1 MSSNVDLR
9 FLANHTRPAPKKE
22 KAEAKKAKKSKTSVH
37 LLFLSGDSLSNRP
50 RAVKPGEKPFDMRG
64 GELIDFLRNRP
75 AKGGGRKDKE
85 QDMNTNRRDFLKGA
99 LMMGAAAAYVG
110 RARGDAAQGCT
121 GAAAC
126 STQCRAATGSMMTY
140 ADKPFKTLR
149 VGVVGLGRGRT
160 GVNNFTYIPGC
171 YVSAICDIN
180 AVRRNSALNF
190 LKGKHAPVPKVYGD
204 KGAEDWKR
212 LCEDPEVDL
221 VYNATPWELHVPI
234 ALYAMKCGK
243 HVVVEVPSAFTV
255 DECWELVKTSEAT
268 KRHCMQLENCC
279 YGESELLAYN
289 LCHLGLLGEITHG
302 EGAYIHDL
310 RTYNYGKWNDARP
323 GGNAYWDYW
332 RLRHNA
338 AHGGNQYPTH
348 GLGPICMDM
357 DINRGDRFDFVVS
370 VESKQ
375 AGFEELGARYTGSSK
390 DDQWRRSLKVKMADM
405 NTSIIR
411 TVNGRTIMVQ
421 HNVGTARPYSRIN
434 LIQGTHGVLA
444 DYPLRIAIE
453 ESLGKGAHGY
463 DPKKTEEIRQKYKHP
478 IWKQSN
484 EVKKVLGSVGGH
496 GGMDTFMVLRLSYC
510 LQMGLPLDM
519 NVYDLASWCC
529 LCELTEKSADNR
541 GRSMDIPDFTC
552 GAWKKQKP
560 FGFEAIDFSKLGQN
574 FNVVG

>member
-1 MSSNVDLR
+1 MD
-9 FLANHTRPAPKKE
+9 
-22 KAEAKKAKKSKTSVH
+22 
-37 LLFLSGDSLSNRP
+37 
-50 RAVKPGEKPFDMRG
+50 
-64 GELIDFLRNRP
+64 
-75 AKGGGRKDKE
+75 
-85 QDMNTNRRDFLKGA
+85 QNRRDFLKSAFWTSAAIAAAGCTSA
-99 LMMGAAAAYVG
+99 KAKQPSCSGAA
-110 RARGDAAQGCT
+110 
-121 GAAAC
+121 
-126 STQCRAATGSMMTY
+126 GSMMTY
-140 ADKPFKTLR
+140 AAPPIKTLR
-149 VGVVGLGRGRT
+149 VGVIGLGRGRT
-160 GVNNFTYIPGC
+160 GVDNFTYIPGS

-180 AVRRNSALNF
+180 AARRNSAIKF
-190 LKGKHAPVPKVYGD
+190 LKNHHAPEAKVYGD

-212 LCEDPEVDL
+212 LCEDPNVDL

-243 HVVVEVPSAFTV
+243 HVVIEVPSAFTV
-255 DECWELVKTSEAT
+255 DECWELVKMSEKT
-268 KRHCMQLENCC
+268 KCHCMQLENCC

-289 LCHLGLLGEITHG
+289 LCHKGLLGEITHG

-310 RTYNYGKWNDARP
+310 RTYNYGKWNDKT
-323 GGNAYWDYW
+323 GGGGYWDYW
-332 RLRHNA
+332 RLRHNIK
-338 AHGGNQYPTH
+338 HGGNQYPTH

-370 VESKQ
+370 VDSKQ
-375 AGFEELGARYTGSSK
+375 AGFEELGARYTGDSK

-421 HNVGTARPYSRIN
+421 HNVGTAR
-434 LIQGTHGVLA
+434 

-463 DPKKTEEIRQKYKHP
+463 DPKKTEEIRQKYRHP
-478 IWKQSN
+478 IWAQSE

-510 LQMGLPLDM
+510 LQLGLPLDM

-552 GAWKKQKP
+552 GAWKSQKP
-560 FGFEAIDFSKLGQN
+560 FGFEAVDFSKLGKN